1 MGKRSTIVAVTALAL
16 LVAGIVLAVLRL
28 YQTAPG
34 ASAAAEEAPAA
45 WQVLRAIPSDAN
57 AVWVFDGSAK
67 AAKVLADSTG
77 FVQGFLAPDNPA
89 LMSFLQALGRSRLAV
104 SLHNSGSLVPLVA
117 AQLPE
122 TDSLTLALAARAGLK
137 TCSREGFL
145 LASRSETFLNAA
157 ARHLEEGSSILGVR
171 HLQDLLRGT
180 SGPAVLFLSHAQAG
194 KLVQTY
200 AGTAYRPYASFVKDL
215 TAWSAWSVRDLEKDH
230 IVLQGSALP
239 GESAASYFAAYAGTP
254 SARAEFPE
262 VLPYGT
268 SAAISLPVA
277 DADVLLDARRRFEDG
292 KGRLTAYEKA
302 LKTKAG
308 RPMSPQEWF
317 CSLQPREVVRA
328 RFRTEDGVER
338 EALLVRS
345 ARDLKLGAEQAN
357 PYRGCL
363 ALLLGE
369 NFQAVDTL
377 CAGVNSRWTVF
388 GDQPTVRAYAD
399 KDFLDYS
406 LKSRLSD
413 ASVEL
418 PEGFVGYASLSDA
431 PETARDLFAPNL
443 AKPLLEF
450 VKGAGFA
457 PASAGV
463 DLSGERPSLRV
474 SVDTRVLKGTKV
486 QVLERDTT
494 VVVPTG
500 LFPVQN
506 YTTGQTNYLYQNAQ
520 KSICLNDENGK
531 GVWGI
536 PFKED
541 LCGRVQ
547 NIDYYQNKKI
557 QFLFCAGDKLYL
569 LDRLGH
575 WVNGFPVKLPKPVLL
590 GPDAYDFTGAGGY
603 TVMVLHRDG
612 SLERYNLHGQKPEGW
627 MGIRAPET
635 VKNLPELLES
645 KGKRFWA
652 VRTSVRTL
660 LYPFEGGEAL
670 NREEGGKMIKPDA
683 VLTPTSKGVS
693 AECYD
698 GRTRDF
704 KLN

>member
-16 LVAGIVLAVLRL
+16 LIAGIVLAVLRL
-28 YQTAPG
+28 YRGGSETPAP
-34 ASAAAEEAPAA
+34 AEDAPAA
-45 WQVLRAIPSDAN
+45 WSVLRAVPSDAN

-67 AAKVLADSTG
+67 AARVLADSTG
-77 FVQGFLAPDNPA
+77 FIQGFLAPDNA
-89 LMSFLQALGRSRLAV
+89 AFMTFLQALGRYRIAV
-104 SLHNSGSLVPLVA
+104 SLHNSGALVPLVA
-117 AQLPE
+117 AQVPE
-122 TDSLTLALAARAGLK
+122 ADSLTLDLAARAGLK

-145 LASRSETFLNAA
+145 LASRSETFVNAA
-157 ARHLEEGSSILGVR
+157 ARHLEEGSSILGTR
-171 HLQDLLRGT
+171 HLQDLLHAT

-215 TAWSAWSVRDLEKDH
+215 TAWSAWSVRDLEQDH
-230 IVLQGSALP
+230 IVLRGTALP
-239 GESAASYFAAYAGTP
+239 GQSAASYFAAFAGTP

-262 VLPYGT
+262 VLPYAT
-268 SAAISLPVA
+268 SSAVSLPVDSPEA
-277 DADVLLDARRRFEDG
+277 FLDARRRVEDG
-292 KGRLTAYEKA
+292 KGRLVAYEKA
-302 LKTKAG
+302 IKTKNG
-308 RPMSPQEWF
+308 RPLSPQEWF
-317 CSLQPREVVRA
+317 CSLQPREVVCA
-328 RFRTEDGVER
+328 RFRTEDGVAR

-345 ARDLKLGAEQAN
+345 AKDLKLGAEQVN
-357 PYRGCL
+357 SYRGCL
-363 ALLLGE
+363 PLILGE
-369 NFQAVDTL
+369 RFQATDTL
-377 CAGVNSRWTVF
+377 CASVNSRWTVY
-388 GDQPTVRAYAD
+388 GDLPTIRAYAD
-399 KDFLDYS
+399 KCFLEYS
-406 LKSRLSD
+406 LKNRLQD

-418 PEGFVGYASLSDA
+418 PDGFVAYASLSDA
-431 PETARDLFAPNL
+431 PEQARDLFAPSL

-457 PASAGV
+457 PASAGL

-474 SVDTRVLKGTKV
+474 SVDTRVLKGSKV

-506 YTTGQTNYLYQNAQ
+506 YSTGQTNYLYQNAH

-547 NIDYYQNKKI
+547 SIDYYNNRKI

-575 WVNGFPVKLPKPVLL
+575 WVNGFPVRLPKPVLL

-627 MGIRAPET
+627 KGIQAPET
-635 VKNLPELLES
+635 VKNLPELVES
-645 KGKRFWA
+645 KGKRYWA

-660 LYPFEGGEAL
+660 LYPFEGGDAL
-670 NREEGGKMIKPDA
+670 IREEGGKMIKPDA

>member
-1 MGKRSTIVAVTALAL
+1 MGKRFTIVAVTALAL

-28 YQTAPG
+28 YKNGPETS
-34 ASAAAEEAPAA
+34 SAAEIVPGS
-45 WQVLRAIPSDAN
+45 WSVLRAVPSDAN

-67 AAKVLADSTG
+67 AARILADSTG
-77 FVQGFLAPDNPA
+77 LIEGVLAPDNPA
-89 LMSFLQALGRSRLAV
+89 FMSFIQSLGRSRMAV

-117 AQLPE
+117 AE
-122 TDSLTLALAARAGLK
+122 IAAADSLTLARATRAGLK
-137 TCSREGFL
+137 TLSKDGFL

-157 ARHLEEGSSILGVR
+157 ARHLEEESSILGTR
-171 HLQDLLRGT
+171 RLQDLLRGV

-200 AGTAYRPYASFVKDL
+200 AGTAYRPQATFVKNL
-215 TAWSAWSVRDLEKDH
+215 TAWSAWSLRDLEKDH
-230 IVLQGSALP
+230 IELKGSALP
-239 GESAASYFAAYAGTP
+239 GESAASYFAAFAGSP
-254 SARAEFPE
+254 SVRAEFPD
-262 VLPYGT
+262 VLPYATGT
-268 SAAISLPVA
+268 ALSLPVA
-277 DADVLLDARRRFEDG
+277 DADAFLDARRHFEDG
-292 KGRLTAYEKA
+292 NGRLTAYNKA
-302 LKTKAG
+302 LRSKNG
-308 RPMSPQEWF
+308 RPLSPEEWF
-317 CSLQPREVVRA
+317 RSLQPREVVHA
-328 RFRTEDGVER
+328 CFRTDDGVER
-338 EALLVRS
+338 DAVLVRS
-345 ARDLKLGAEQAN
+345 ARDLKLAPETPN

-369 NFQAVDTL
+369 NFSAPDSL
-377 CAGVNSRWTVF
+377 CTSLNTRWTLY
-388 GDQPTVRAYAD
+388 GDLPTLRAFAD
-399 KDFLDYS
+399 KDFLDYK
-406 LKSRLSD
+406 LKDRLSD
-413 ASVEL
+413 ASVSL
-418 PEGFVGYASLSDA
+418 PDGFVAYASLSDA
-431 PETARDLFAPNL
+431 PETIRDLFSASL
-443 AKPLLEF
+443 ARPLQDF
-450 VKGAGFA
+450 VQGAGFA
-457 PASAGV
+457 PASLGL
-463 DLSGERPSLRV
+463 DLSGERPALRV

-500 LFPVQN
+500 LFPVTN
-506 YTTGQTNYLYQNAQ
+506 FSTGQTNFLYQNAQ

-547 NIDYYQNKKI
+547 CIDYYNNKKL

-627 MGIRAPET
+627 KGIRAPET
-635 VKNLPELLES
+635 VKNLPELIES
-645 KGKRFWA
+645 KDKRYWA

-670 NREEGGKMIKPDA
+670 NKDEGGKMIKPDA